1 MEIHPQIVMRLNSQQ
16 PHLYFHG
23 QSNISSISFSPEKRS
38 IQKKSKSDDS
48 LTPLAFMQLTGQILL
63 KIEIRKNIENTY
75 LDLKTQQMAGGEGA
89 GGERKKN

>member
-1 MEIHPQIVMRLNSQQ
+1 MRNTCGNSSKKKKKENPQIVMRLNSQQ

-48 LTPLAFMQLTGQILL
+48 LTPLAFMQLTGQTLVKQRL
-63 KIEIRKNIENTY
+63 
-75 LDLKTQQMAGGEGA
+75 
-89 GGERKKN
+89 